1 MPTYSEIVYNFT
13 FDETTDKSANRTTDK
28 SANRTTDETTDRT
41 ADRTT
46 DETANRTT
54 DETTD
59 RTADET
65 ADETADRTADETAD
79 RTADETADRT
89 TDHSSISFV
98 PIIRVNPDFQRN
110 RLICKFASLLKIL
123 FIRKFNKDVRNH
135 NRQTGI
141 LL

>member
-13 FDETTDKSANRTTDK
+13 F
-28 SANRTTDETTDRT
+28 
-41 ADRTT
+41 

-59 RTADET
+59 RTADRTADET
-65 ADETADRTADETAD
+65 TDRTADRTTDETADRTADETTDETAD
-79 RTADETADRT
+79 RTADETADETADRT

-123 FIRKFNKDVRNH
+123 IIRKFNKDVRNH

>member
-13 FDETTDKSANRTTDK
+13 FDETTD
-28 SANRTTDETTDRT
+28 
-41 ADRTT
+41 
-46 DETANRTT
+46 ETANRT
-54 DETTD
+54 
-59 RTADET
+59 ANET
-65 ADETADRTADETAD
+65 ADETADRTADETTD
-79 RTADETADRT
+79 ETTDETADETTDRTTDET